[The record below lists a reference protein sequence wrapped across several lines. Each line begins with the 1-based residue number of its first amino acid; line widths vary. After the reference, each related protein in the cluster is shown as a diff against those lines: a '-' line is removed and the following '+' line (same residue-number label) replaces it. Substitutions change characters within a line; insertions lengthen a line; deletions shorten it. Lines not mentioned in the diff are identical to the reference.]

1 MALEMA
7 AYDNQLMGKEDF
19 GIITTTQEGILNTL
33 NIMCEEIGKHTS
45 IIFKKPIIAAI
56 PAENQDI

>member
-1 MALEMA
+1 MA

-19 GIITTTQEGILNTL
+19 GIITTTQAGILNTL
-33 NIMCEEIGKHTS
+33 NIMCEEKGKHTS
-45 IIFKKPIIAAI
+45 IILKKTIIAAI